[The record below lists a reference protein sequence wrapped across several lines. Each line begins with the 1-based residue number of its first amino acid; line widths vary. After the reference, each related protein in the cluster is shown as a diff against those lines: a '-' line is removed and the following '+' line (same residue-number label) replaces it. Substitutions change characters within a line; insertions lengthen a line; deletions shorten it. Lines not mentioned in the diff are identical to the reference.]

1 MTTRELDGKVAIVTG
16 AGRGIGRAIAES
28 LAAAGAS
35 VIVADV
41 GASIG
46 GDGADPSPAKEVAEK
61 IGKKAIAFT
70 DSVASPGIAK
80 HLVELA
86 VKNFGGIDIVVN
98 NAAILRDAFVFRAD
112 PRDWDAVIRNNL
124 SAPFYLI
131 NAASGVMR
139 DQGKS
144 GRGGATYDWGRIV
157 NIVSSAGLYGNLGQ
171 SAYASAKAGL
181 FGLTRVAA
189 MDLQRAAITVNA
201 VAPFARTRV
210 TDIIQPANEAQK
222 TYKERALKIG
232 AHHVANL
239 VTALCTPAAK
249 GITGQLLGV
258 RGREVFLFGQPRP
271 VAKLEVEKPD
281 ALAADL
287 TAKLGANFTDMTT
300 DLEAF
305 NTEPLV

>member
-1 MTTRELDGKVAIVTG
+1 MTSLEGRAAIITG

-46 GDGADPSPAKEVAEK
+46 GDGADPAPAKEVADK

-70 DSVASPGIAK
+70 ESVASPGVAK

-131 NAASGVMR
+131 NAASAVMR

-144 GRGGATYDWGRIV
+144 GRGGAGGYDWGRIV
-157 NIVSSAGLYGNLGQ
+157 NIVSSAGLYGN
-171 SAYASAKAGL
+171 
-181 FGLTRVAA
+181 
-189 MDLQRAAITVNA
+189 
-201 VAPFARTRV
+201 
-210 TDIIQPANEAQK
+210 
-222 TYKERALKIG
+222 
-232 AHHVANL
+232 
-239 VTALCTPAAK
+239 
-249 GITGQLLGV
+249 
-258 RGREVFLFGQPRP
+258 
-271 VAKLEVEKPD
+271 
-281 ALAADL
+281 
-287 TAKLGANFTDMTT
+287 
-300 DLEAF
+300 
-305 NTEPLV
+305 

>member
-1 MTTRELDGKVAIVTG
+1 MTGLLDGRSAIVTG
-16 AGRGIGRAIAES
+16 AGRGIGRAIAEA

-70 DSVASPGIAK
+70 ESVASPGVAK
-80 HLVELA
+80 QLVELS

-112 PRDWDAVIRNNL
+112 PSDWDAVIRNNL

-131 NAASGVMR
+131 NAASAVMR

-144 GRGGATYDWGRIV
+144 GRGGGTYDWGRIV

-249 GITGQLLGV
+249 SVTGQLLGV

-271 VAKLEVEKPD
+271 VAKLEVQKPD
-281 ALAADL
+281 ELAADL
-287 TAKLGANFTDMTT
+287 VSKLGPKFTDMTT